1 MNIVRQIQ
9 RSGLALAFGGLLAIS
24 AQAQEVVLK
33 LHHIWPTVAM
43 GHTRVA
49 VPWCE
54 DIAKESNNRMRCQLL
69 PAMSGGGTHQGTP
82 SFISTRQPQPAK
94 WAWW

>member
-9 RSGLALAFGGLLAIS
+9 RGGLAMALGGLLAIS

-49 VPWCE
+49 VPWC
-54 DIAKESNNRMRCQLL
+54 
-69 PAMSGGGTHQGTP
+69 
-82 SFISTRQPQPAK
+82 
-94 WAWW
+94 

>member
-69 PAMSGGGTHQGTP
+69 PAMSGGGTPGN
-82 SFISTRQPQPAK
+82 
-94 WAWW
+94 WWTG